1 MLKSAAAL
9 ALLLATAGCADQLL
23 SDNRLRDTTA
33 MALSQPA
40 SSVTISD
47 RRGDGPTNTY
57 YVAHT
62 PKGTYNCI
70 INGGGVLAMGITNP
84 PDCSPIGTP
93 VVRRAFGSA
102 VR

>member
-1 MLKSAAAL
+1 MLKPVAVL
-9 ALLLATAGCADQLL
+9 ALLLITAGCADQLL

-33 MALSQPA
+33 AALFQPA

-47 RRGDGPTNTY
+47 RRSDGPTNIY

-84 PDCSPIGTP
+84 PDCSPAGTP
-93 VVRRAFGSA
+93 IVRRAFGTV